1 MTATGVHEKTPADKS
16 PVNRTTPIGRKAGVR
31 PRAVVISL
39 AAALGAFVVSVF
51 SLGTGDFEIAPADV
65 VTALFG
71 AGEPAH
77 EFIINELRLPRLIT
91 ALLVGAALAA
101 GGAVFQSL
109 VRNPLG
115 SPDML
120 GVTNGASTAALTVII
135 LGGTSTQL
143 SIAAVAGGLAA
154 TWAIRLIAGRALH
167 GFRFILVGIGM
178 ATILTGI
185 SGYLTTRGVQM
196 ENSRALLWLTG
207 SLDGRD
213 WEQAVP
219 MMIVL
224 AVVLPILLLACAPGL
239 RMLEMGD
246 DAASAL
252 GVPVPLLR
260 NGALLS
266 AALLVSFAAAS
277 AGPVNF
283 VALIAPHLAKRLTR
297 APGPNLVPSIF
308 VGALLLTGAD
318 FIAQHLFEG
327 GALPVGVVTGLI
339 GGAYLVWLLITERR
353 AGRI

>member
-1 MTATGVHEKTPADKS
+1 MTAVLIDRK
-16 PVNRTTPIGRKAGVR
+16 NPIGRRIGIR
-31 PRAVVISL
+31 PRAVVVGV
-39 AAALGAFVVSVF
+39 AAALGAFVISVF

-65 VTALFG
+65 VATLFG
-71 AGEPAH
+71 EGNPAH
-77 EFIINELRLPRLIT
+77 EFIIGELRLPRLVT

-120 GVTNGASTAALTVII
+120 GVTNGASTAALAVVI

-154 TWAIRLIAGRALH
+154 TLLIQLIAGRALH
-167 GFRFILVGIGM
+167 GFRFILVGIGL
-178 ATILTGI
+178 AAILTGI
-185 SGYLTTRGVQM
+185 SGYLLTRGVQM
-196 ENSRALLWLTG
+196 ENARALLWLTG

-213 WEQAVP
+213 WGQAVP
-219 MMIVL
+219 MLIVL
-224 AVVLPILLLACAPGL
+224 GITLPFLLLACGPGL

-246 DAASAL
+246 DAAAAL
-252 GVPVPLLR
+252 GVPVSLLR
-260 NGALLS
+260 NASLLA

-297 APGPNLVPSIF
+297 APGPNLLPSIA

-318 FIAQHLFEG
+318 FVAQHLLEDRP
-327 GALPVGVVTGLI
+327 LPVGVVTGLV
-339 GGAYLVWLLITERR
+339 GGAYLVWLLTTERR

>member
-1 MTATGVHEKTPADKS
+1 MTIKKKV
-16 PVNRTTPIGRKAGVR
+16 GVR
-31 PRAVVISL
+31 PRAVVV
-39 AAALGAFVVSVF
+39 GAGAVIATFVVSVF
-51 SLGTGDFEIAPADV
+51 TLGTGDFEIAPADV
-65 VTALFG
+65 VTTLFG
-71 AGEPAH
+71 EGEPAH

-91 ALLVGAALAA
+91 AILVGAALAA
-101 GGAVFQSL
+101 SGAVFQSL

-120 GVTNGASTAALTVII
+120 GVTNGASTAALTVVI

-143 SIAAVAGGLAA
+143 SVAAVLGGLAA
-154 TWAIRLIAGRALH
+154 TLLIQLIAGRALH

-178 ATILTGI
+178 AAILTGV
-185 SGYLTTRGVQM
+185 SGYLLTRGVQM
-196 ENSRALLWLTG
+196 ENARALLWLTG

-213 WEQAVP
+213 WDQAVP
-219 MMIVL
+219 MAIVL
-224 AVVLPILLLACAPGL
+224 VLVLPVLLLACGPGL
-239 RMLEMGD
+239 RILEMGD
-246 DAASAL
+246 DSAAAL

-283 VALIAPHLAKRLTR
+283 VALIAPHLAKRLTK
-297 APGPNLVPSIF
+297 APGPNLVPSIV

-318 FIAQHLFEG
+318 FIAQHLLEDR
-327 GALPVGVVTGLI
+327 ALPVGVVTGLV
-339 GGAYLVWLLITERR
+339 GGGYLVWLLTTERK

>member
-1 MTATGVHEKTPADKS
+1 MTTLAEKRFAGTKRA
-16 PVNRTTPIGRKAGVR
+16 VGRKVGIR
-31 PRAVVISL
+31 PRAVVVGLI
-39 AAALGAFVVSVF
+39 AVLGTFVVSVF
-51 SLGTGDFEIAPADV
+51 SLGTGDFPIAPADV
-65 VTALFG
+65 VTVLFG
-71 AGEPAH
+71 EGNPAH
-77 EFIINELRLPRLIT
+77 EFIIGELRLPRLIT
-91 ALLVGAALAA
+91 AIAVGAALAA

-120 GVTNGASTAALTVII
+120 GVTNGASTAALAVII

-143 SIAAVAGGLAA
+143 SIAAVAGGLGA
-154 TWAIRLIAGRALH
+154 TLLIQLIAGRALH

-178 ATILTGI
+178 AAILTGV
-185 SGYLTTRGVQM
+185 SGYLLTRGVQM
-196 ENSRALLWLTG
+196 ENARALLWLTG

-213 WEQAVP
+213 WGQAVP
-219 MMIVL
+219 MLVVL
-224 AVVLPILLLACAPGL
+224 AVVLPFLLLACGPGL
-239 RMLEMGD
+239 KILEMGD
-246 DAASAL
+246 DSASAL

-297 APGPNLVPSIF
+297 APGPNLLPAIA

-318 FIAQHLFEG
+318 FTAQHLLQDR
-327 GALPVGVVTGLI
+327 ALPVGVVTGLV
-339 GGAYLVWLLITERR
+339 GGGYLVWLLTTERR

>member
-1 MTATGVHEKTPADKS
+1 MTATLIEKKA
-16 PVNRTTPIGRKAGVR
+16 PIGRKVGVR
-31 PRAVVISL
+31 PRAVVVGVV
-39 AAALGAFVVSVF
+39 AALGAFVISVF

-65 VTALFG
+65 MTTLFG
-71 AGEPAH
+71 EGEPAH
-77 EFIINELRLPRLIT
+77 EFIIGELRLPRLIT

-143 SIAAVAGGLAA
+143 SIAAVAGGLA
-154 TWAIRLIAGRALH
+154 TTVLIQLIAGRALH

-178 ATILTGI
+178 AAILTGI
-185 SGYLTTRGVQM
+185 SGYLLTRGVQM
-196 ENSRALLWLTG
+196 ENARALLWLTG

-213 WEQAVP
+213 WGQAVP
-219 MMIVL
+219 MLIVL
-224 AVVLPILLLACAPGL
+224 GVTLPVLLLACGPGL

-246 DAASAL
+246 DSASAL

-260 NGALLS
+260 NGALMS
-266 AALLVSFAAAS
+266 AALLVSFAAAA

-318 FIAQHLFEG
+318 FLAQHLLTDR
-327 GALPVGVVTGLI
+327 ALPVGVVTGLV
-339 GGAYLVWLLITERR
+339 GGAYLVWLLTTERR

>member
-1 MTATGVHEKTPADKS
+1 MGAAIATLL
-16 PVNRTTPIGRKAGVR
+16 I
-31 PRAVVISL
+31 
-39 AAALGAFVVSVF
+39 SVF

-65 VTALFG
+65 VTTLFG
-71 AGEPAH
+71 EGNPAH
-77 EFIINELRLPRLIT
+77 EFIITELRLPRLIT
-91 ALLVGAALAA
+91 AILVGAALAA
-101 GGAVFQSL
+101 SGAVFQSL

-120 GVTNGASTAALTVII
+120 GVTNGASTAALTVVI

-143 SIAAVAGGLAA
+143 SVAAVLGGLAA
-154 TWAIRLIAGRALH
+154 TLLIQLIAGRALH

-178 ATILTGI
+178 AAILTGI
-185 SGYLTTRGVQM
+185 SGYLLTRGVQM
-196 ENSRALLWLTG
+196 ENARALLWLTG

-213 WEQAVP
+213 WGQAVP
-219 MMIVL
+219 MAIVL
-224 AVVLPILLLACAPGL
+224 VLVLPVLLLACGPGL
-239 RMLEMGD
+239 RILEMGD
-246 DAASAL
+246 DSASAL

-297 APGPNLVPSIF
+297 APGPNLVPSIA

-318 FIAQHLFEG
+318 FLAQHLLEDQS
-327 GALPVGVVTGLI
+327 LPVGVVTGLV
-339 GGAYLVWLLITERR
+339 GGGYLVWLLTTERR

>member
-1 MTATGVHEKTPADKS
+1 MTTVLDKPAARPRS
-16 PVNRTTPIGRKAGVR
+16 IGSRVGVR
-31 PRAVVISL
+31 PRAVVVGA
-39 AAALGAFVVSVF
+39 AAALGAFVISVF

-65 VTALFG
+65 VTTLFG
-71 AGEPAH
+71 EGNPAH
-77 EFIINELRLPRLIT
+77 EFIIGELRLPRLIT

-120 GVTNGASTAALTVII
+120 GVTNGASTAALTVVI

-143 SIAAVAGGLAA
+143 SVAAVAGGLVA
-154 TWAIRLIAGRALH
+154 TLLIQLIAGRALH
-167 GFRFILVGIGM
+167 GFRFILVGIGL
-178 ATILTGI
+178 AAILTGI
-185 SGYLTTRGVQM
+185 SGYLLTRGVQM
-196 ENSRALLWLTG
+196 ENARALLWLTG

-213 WEQAVP
+213 WGQAVP
-219 MMIVL
+219 MI
-224 AVVLPILLLACAPGL
+224 VVLGVTLPFLLLACGPGL

-260 NGALLS
+260 NASLLA

-297 APGPNLVPSIF
+297 APGPNLLPSIF

-318 FIAQHLFEG
+318 FIAQHLLEDR
-327 GALPVGVVTGLI
+327 ALPVGVVTGLV
-339 GGAYLVWLLITERR
+339 GGAYLVWLLTTERR

>member
-1 MTATGVHEKTPADKS
+1 MTTTTTKARTIKS
-16 PVNRTTPIGRKAGVR
+16 RVGVR
-31 PRAVVISL
+31 PRAVVVGVG
-39 AAALGAFVVSVF
+39 AAIATLLISVF

-65 VTALFG
+65 VTTLFG
-71 AGEPAH
+71 EGNPAH
-77 EFIINELRLPRLIT
+77 EFIITELRLPRLIT
-91 ALLVGAALAA
+91 AILVGAALAA
-101 GGAVFQSL
+101 SGAVFQSL

-120 GVTNGASTAALTVII
+120 GVTNGASTAALTVVI

-143 SIAAVAGGLAA
+143 SVAAVLGGLAA
-154 TWAIRLIAGRALH
+154 TLLIQLIAGRALH

-178 ATILTGI
+178 AAILTGI
-185 SGYLTTRGVQM
+185 SGYLLTRGVQM
-196 ENSRALLWLTG
+196 ENARALLWLTG

-213 WEQAVP
+213 WGQAVP
-219 MMIVL
+219 MAIVL
-224 AVVLPILLLACAPGL
+224 VLVLPVLLLACGPGL
-239 RMLEMGD
+239 RILEMGD
-246 DAASAL
+246 DSASAL

-297 APGPNLVPSIF
+297 APGPNLVPSIA

-318 FIAQHLFEG
+318 FLAQHLLEDQS
-327 GALPVGVVTGLI
+327 LPVGVVTGLV
-339 GGAYLVWLLITERR
+339 GGGYLVWLLTTERR

>member
-1 MTATGVHEKTPADKS
+1 MTATLVPL
-16 PVNRTTPIGRKAGVR
+16 GRKVGVR
-31 PRAVVISL
+31 PRAVVVGVV
-39 AAALGAFVVSVF
+39 ATLGAFVISVF

-65 VTALFG
+65 VTTLFG
-71 AGEPAH
+71 EGNPAH
-77 EFIINELRLPRLIT
+77 EFIIGELRLPRLIT

-120 GVTNGASTAALTVII
+120 GVTNGASTAALTVVI

-143 SIAAVAGGLAA
+143 SIAAVAGGLTA
-154 TWAIRLIAGRALH
+154 TLLIQLIAGRALH

-178 ATILTGI
+178 AAILTGI
-185 SGYLTTRGVQM
+185 SGYLLTRGVQM
-196 ENSRALLWLTG
+196 ENARALLWLTG

-213 WEQAVP
+213 WDQAVP
-219 MMIVL
+219 MLIVL
-224 AVVLPILLLACAPGL
+224 GLTLPVLLLACGPGL

-246 DAASAL
+246 DSASAL
-252 GVPVPLLR
+252 GVPVRLLR
-260 NGALLS
+260 NGSLLA

-297 APGPNLVPSIF
+297 APGPNLLPSIA

-318 FIAQHLFEG
+318 FLAQHLLDDR
-327 GALPVGVVTGLI
+327 ALPVGVVTGLV
-339 GGAYLVWLLITERR
+339 GGAYLVWLLTTERR

>member
-1 MTATGVHEKTPADKS
+1 MTTMTIKKKV
-16 PVNRTTPIGRKAGVR
+16 GVR
-31 PRAVVISL
+31 PRAVVV
-39 AAALGAFVVSVF
+39 GAGAVIATFVVSVF
-51 SLGTGDFEIAPADV
+51 TLGTGDFEIAPADV
-65 VTALFG
+65 VTTLFG
-71 AGEPAH
+71 EGEPAH

-91 ALLVGAALAA
+91 AILVGAALAA
-101 GGAVFQSL
+101 SGAVFQSL

-120 GVTNGASTAALTVII
+120 GVTNGASTAALTVVI

-143 SIAAVAGGLAA
+143 SVAAVLGGLAA
-154 TWAIRLIAGRALH
+154 TLLIQLIAGRALH

-178 ATILTGI
+178 AAILTGV
-185 SGYLTTRGVQM
+185 SGYLLTRGVQM
-196 ENSRALLWLTG
+196 ENARALLWLTG

-213 WEQAVP
+213 WDQAVP
-219 MMIVL
+219 MAIVL
-224 AVVLPILLLACAPGL
+224 VLVLPVLLLACGPGL
-239 RMLEMGD
+239 RILEMGD
-246 DAASAL
+246 DSAAAL

-283 VALIAPHLAKRLTR
+283 VALIAPHLAKRLTK
-297 APGPNLVPSIF
+297 APGPNLVPSIV

-318 FIAQHLFEG
+318 FIAQHLLEDR
-327 GALPVGVVTGLI
+327 ALPVGVVTGLV
-339 GGAYLVWLLITERR
+339 GGGYLVWLLTTERK

>member
-1 MTATGVHEKTPADKS
+1 MTTLERPAVRDRS
-16 PVNRTTPIGRKAGVR
+16 IGSRVGIR
-31 PRAVVISL
+31 PRAVVVG
-39 AAALGAFVVSVF
+39 AVAALGAFVISVF
-51 SLGTGDFEIAPADV
+51 SLGTGDFAIAPADV
-65 VTALFG
+65 VTTLFG
-71 AGEPAH
+71 EGNPAH
-77 EFIINELRLPRLIT
+77 EFIISELRLPRLVT
-91 ALLVGAALAA
+91 ALAVGAALAA

-120 GVTNGASTAALTVII
+120 GVTNGASTAALTVVI

-143 SIAAVAGGLAA
+143 SIAAVAGGLTA
-154 TWAIRLIAGRALH
+154 TLLIQLIAGRALH

-178 ATILTGI
+178 AAILTGI
-185 SGYLTTRGVQM
+185 SGYLLTRGVQM
-196 ENSRALLWLTG
+196 ENARALLWLTG

-213 WEQAVP
+213 WGQAVP
-219 MMIVL
+219 MLIVL
-224 AVVLPILLLACAPGL
+224 GVTLPVLLLVCGPGL

-246 DAASAL
+246 DSASAL
-252 GVPVPLLR
+252 GVPVSLLR
-260 NGALLS
+260 NGSLLA

-297 APGPNLVPSIF
+297 APGPNLLPSIA

-318 FIAQHLFEG
+318 FIAQHLLEDR
-327 GALPVGVVTGLI
+327 ALPVGVVTGLV
-339 GGAYLVWLLITERR
+339 GGAYLVWLLTTERR